1 MQVNEK
7 EQAAEI
13 VRRSGTDISKCMQC
27 GKCTAACPTGYK
39 MDIQPHRVVWELINE
54 HVDILQ
60 KSVTPWKCL
69 SCFACAERCP
79 RGVSPAALIESVRL
93 SIIRQQGENCITV
106 EEIPAY
112 IDEKMPQ
119 QAIVAAFRKYNK

>member
-1 MQVNEK
+1 MQINEK
-7 EQAAEI
+7 EQATEI

-27 GKCTAACPTGYK
+27 GKCTAACPAGYK

-60 KSVTPWKCL
+60 KAVTPWKCL

-93 SIIRQQGENCITV
+93 SIIRQQGENCIAV

>member
-1 MQVNEK
+1 MQLNEK

-27 GKCTAACPTGYK
+27 GKCTAACPAGYK

-54 HVDILQ
+54 HVDVLQ
-60 KSVTPWKCL
+60 KAVTPWKCL
-69 SCFACAERCP
+69 SCFVCAERCP

-93 SIIRQQGENCITV
+93 SIIRQQGENGIEP
-106 EEIPAY
+106 EEIPACL
-112 IDEKMPQ
+112 DEKMPQ